1 MKVRLRS
8 VSRVLI
14 GLDRVGLV
22 GLERAFEKADASGLE
37 DCDELFTLLMEAL
50 SGPNYIPAASENE
63 YRKAV
68 WREYLRHRGQDIRHL
83 YSEVEV
89 VVRGE
94 AGEDRDRIVGV
105 LTTILAEHELKPSFR
120 YEPPDPAEVNL
131 QVSIAERV
139 VVRGGQSESAIRKAV
154 RAQMDDW

>member
-1 MKVRLRS
+1 MRRS
-8 VSRVLI
+8 VPQVLI

-22 GLERAFEKADASGLE
+22 GLEQAFEKADESGLKE
-37 DCDELFTLLMEAL
+37 PEELVALLMEAL
-50 SGPNYIPAASENE
+50 SGPNYIPGASENE
-63 YRKAV
+63 YRKTV
-68 WREYLRHRGQDIRHL
+68 WREYLRHRGEDIRNL
-83 YSEVEV
+83 YPEIEV

-94 AGEDRDRIVGV
+94 AGEDRDRIVGA

-120 YEPPDPAEVNL
+120 YEPPDPDGVNP

-139 VVRGGQSESAIRKAV
+139 VVRGAQSESAIRKAV